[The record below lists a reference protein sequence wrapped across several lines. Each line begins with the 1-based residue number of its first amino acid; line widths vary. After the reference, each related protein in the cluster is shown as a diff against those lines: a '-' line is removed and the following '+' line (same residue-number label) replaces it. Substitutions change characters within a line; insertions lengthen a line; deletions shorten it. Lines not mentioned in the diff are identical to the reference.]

1 MLFSTFTKS
10 SILDVSVGSENVSE
24 LKILKEKS

>member
-1 MLFSTFTKS
+1 MLFSTFTKN
-10 SILDVSVGSENVSE
+10 SILDVLVGSENVSE